1 MKTQAIDFTKI
12 IEKYKGQWVALTEN
26 EKKVVSSGKSAKETL
41 EKAKKKGLENP
52 ILFKVPISVLPYV
65 GGNSFVK

>member
-1 MKTQAIDFTKI
+1 MTKALDFTQI
-12 IEKYKGQWVALTEN
+12 IKKYKGKWIALTED

-41 EKAKKKGLENP
+41 EKAKKEGLDNP

-65 GGNSFVK
+65 GGNLLVK

>member
-1 MKTQAIDFTKI
+1 MIKVLDFTKI
-12 IEKYKGQWVALTEN
+12 VKKYKGKWIALTED
-26 EKKVVSSGKSAKETL
+26 EKRVVSFGKSIKETL

-65 GGNSFVK
+65 GGNSLIK

>member
-1 MKTQAIDFTKI
+1 MIKVLDFTKI
-12 IEKYKGQWVALTEN
+12 VKEYKGKWIALTDD

-41 EKAKKKGLENP
+41 EKAKKEGLENP

-65 GGNSFVK
+65 GGNSLIK